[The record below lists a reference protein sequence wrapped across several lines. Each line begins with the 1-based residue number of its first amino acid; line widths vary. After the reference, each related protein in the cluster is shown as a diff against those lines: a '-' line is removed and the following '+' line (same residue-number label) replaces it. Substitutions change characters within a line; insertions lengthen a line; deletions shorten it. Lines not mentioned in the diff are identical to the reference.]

1 MASIS
6 PIAHD
11 PARHTNNWL
20 ILLSRIL
27 LPLGLFAIALFGA
40 GVNAAHAGNGKV
52 ASDLRAALTH
62 SGANAKWAANT
73 ALGKYVQV
81 VISADTRDPALTDL
95 RRAVLAAGG
104 SVFYAYQSAPA
115 LLAVLPAAAVDT
127 IAARDDVA
135 FVVPNRVAFRTASF
149 LQEITGVAGVRA
161 SNPTSFN
168 GAGIGIAFLDSGI
181 DSCHAAFGGSVNG
194 GGKCKSGARFGAS
207 VDFTRLSSAQAAKA
221 MDWTRS
227 VDLSAG
233 YAPGSA
239 VYRAF
244 ERAIDGSGTANPD
257 VYGHGTHVA
266 SVAAGESIAGAPDA
280 AGIVPGAT
288 LYDIRVLDDNGIGQI
303 SDVLAGIDWVIA
315 NSKARNIR
323 VMNLSL
329 AAPTNGSF
337 LTDPLCRAA
346 RAATAMGIVVVVA
359 VGNYGVDVSGAELL
373 GVIGRPGQRAQ
384 RHHRRLGASPRHALR
399 APTRRS
405 TASARVGPRAAAGS
419 TPRAAPPRQSP
430 EARPRRSRQQDRWRN
445 GGQRQSGQRAGRR
458 EPVRSRQAAPR
469 SNGRLMLLSG
479 TSIAAPAVVRCSGGD
494 AAGKSRSHPR
504 ARQGDPAVHGAAVAR
519 SVAHPAGHGTSQCRR
534 RCSSRAIAAHRH
546 RGGSLSRYA
555 QAGRQT
561 ACAPANRC
569 LRAHPWIGGRHRHGA
584 A

>member
-1 MASIS
+1 M
-6 PIAHD
+6 P
-11 PARHTNNWL
+11 RTC
-20 ILLSRIL
+20 
-27 LPLGLFAIALFGA
+27 
-40 GVNAAHAGNGKV
+40 
-52 ASDLRAALTH
+52 RAALQNP
-62 SGANAKWAANT
+62 GANAKWAANT
-73 ALGKYVQV
+73 ARGKYVQV
-81 VISADTRDPALTDL
+81 VISADSRDPALTDL

-135 FVVPNRVAFRTASF
+135 FVVPNRPAFRTASF

-181 DSCHAAFGGSVNG
+181 DSCHAAFGGRING

-266 SVAAGESIAGAPDA
+266 SVAAGQSIAGAPDA
-280 AGIVPGAT
+280 AGIAPGAT
-288 LYDIRVLDDNGIGQI
+288 LYDVRVLDENGIGQI
-303 SDVLAGIDWVIA
+303 GDVLAGIDWVIA

-359 VGNYGVDVSGAELL
+359 VGNYGLTANGSEAL
-373 GVIGRPGQRAQ
+373 GVIGAPANEPSVITVGSAHHHDTLARADETINRFSSRGPTRSGWVDAKGLRHHDNLLKPDLVAPGNKIVGAMAGSDNPANVLVGENPSLASGWRRQQRASDAAQ
-384 RHHRRLGASPRHALR
+384 RHVGRGAC
-399 APTRRS
+399 
-405 TASARVGPRAAAGS
+405 
-419 TPRAAPPRQSP
+419 
-430 EARPRRSRQQDRWRN
+430 
-445 GGQRQSGQRAGRR
+445 GG
-458 EPVRSRQAAPR
+458 
-469 SNGRLMLLSG
+469 
-479 TSIAAPAVVRCSGGD
+479 RCGGGD
-494 AAGKSRSHPR
+494 AARQSRSH
-504 ARQGDPAVHGAAVAR
+504 AWTRQSHPAVHGAAVAGG
-519 SVAHPAGHGTSQCRR
+519 VAHPAGHGAAQRR
-534 RCSSRAIAAHRH
+534 RGGAGGAVAAYGH
-546 RGGSLSRYA
+546 RGGRRSRHD
-555 QAGRQT
+555 QTGRQA
-561 ACAPANRC
+561 ACGRKIATLEPIVDRWRDDPLGRPHHGRRGSC
-569 LRAHPWIGGRHRHGA
+569 GRRPRAARKVPGASTTRASSGRVA
-584 A
+584 S